1 MVLTGKNKIKEEFY
15 YRDPMMSAPAFLR
28 TLIRGTVTLIYVSLT
43 LAVFIFVFPPR
54 PSQSL
59 FWLGMILAV
68 FLIDRLVVRRGRA
81 DYSLERFLKKG
92 RRGNIAAYFTPEAK
106 LALEKTR
113 DFSKKS
119 GRPPSALHLC
129 SVLKDFKAIDDI
141 LTRLEVDEKKL
152 DNLIKAELQ
161 KPASTERVGGGLDFF
176 NETAL
181 AAFEEAFQ
189 LNQESVGIED
199 LFLAL
204 FSSAGPELT
213 RILVALNLNFVDVR
227 NALII
232 IRLKKFLRTWSMLP
246 GSFVRQ
252 FSGFFGRHR
261 RIKHRVMNRAWTAR
275 PTPVL
280 DGYSLDYTDLAYAGA
295 IGFLIGHKGE
305 TETLVNIL
313 TRDHKNNVLLV
324 GEPGAGKDTIVAH
337 IAFLIS
343 RDNVPAKL
351 FDKRLVALN
360 IGDLVAG
367 AQTPGELQQ
376 RVKTI
381 VDEILSSQNIIL
393 YIPDFHN
400 LTKTSGKEYISAA
413 DILQPVL
420 QASAFQVIGSTTP
433 VDFRRLIEPRTD
445 IASNFEI
452 IRVGEISE
460 EETVQLLS
468 FEAILIEKKS
478 RIKIGYFAVK
488 KAVELA
494 RRYLRP
500 KLLPSSADDL
510 MKEAVE
516 IVKKRGGK
524 VVKDSDVVDLVSQKT
539 RIPVAVAAGE
549 EAESLLKLE
558 DKIHQR
564 LIDQEEAVKAV
575 ASAIRQYRA
584 GMSRGKG
591 PIASF
596 LFIGP
601 TGVGKTEL
609 AKSLAEIYF
618 GSEEAM
624 VRFDMSEYQ
633 ARSSIFRFI
642 GSPEAEGGGTLT
654 EAVKN
659 NPYTLVLLDE
669 FEKAHPDVLNL
680 FLAVFDDGRLTD
692 NLGNVVDFTNAI
704 IIATSN
710 AHSDLIKSELE
721 KGKSIVEVSDLIK
734 KRLTEYFRPELLN
747 RFDDVVAF
755 KDLSKDDIRKIAA
768 LQLKSIVK
776 QLAQTRGIN
785 LSFDENV
792 PQKLA
797 ELGWDPVFGA
807 RPLRG
812 VIREKIRDAI
822 AEKIL
827 RGKLARGSEIKVGVE
842 GEEFIIETEQA

>member
-1 MVLTGKNKIKEEFY
+1 MVLIEEKKIEREFY
-15 YRDPMMSAPAFLR
+15 YHDPIILAPPFLR
-28 TLIRGTVTLIYVSLT
+28 TLARGVISLAYVSLT
-43 LAVFIFVFPPR
+43 IAVFIFILPPR
-54 PSQSL
+54 LSESL
-59 FWLGMILAV
+59 FWVGMTLAI
-68 FLIDRLVVRRGRA
+68 FLIDRLIIRRGRA

-92 RRGNIAAYFTPEAK
+92 SRRNIAVCFTPDAK
-106 LALEKTR
+106 LALEKVMDFTR
-113 DFSKKS
+113 KQGWSASAIHLFSI
-119 GRPPSALHLC
+119 
-129 SVLKDFKAIDDI
+129 LKDFGVVDDI

-152 DNLIKAELQ
+152 NSLIKEGVQ
-161 KPASTERVGGGLDFF
+161 RSRSKEQFIGASDFF
-176 NETAL
+176 SQIAL
-181 AAFEEAFQ
+181 AAFKESLQ
-189 LNQESVGIED
+189 LNQESVSVED

-204 FSSAGPELT
+204 FSLPDAELT
-213 RILVALNLNFVDVR
+213 RIFVAINLNYTDVR

-232 IRLKKFLRTWSMLP
+232 IRLKKFLRTWSILP
-246 GSFVRQ
+246 SSFIQQ
-252 FSGFFGRHR
+252 FSGFFTGRR
-261 RIKHRVMNRAWTAR
+261 RQIKHRVMDRAWTAR

-280 DGYSLDYTDLAYAGA
+280 DGYSLDYTDLAYAGV
-295 IGFLIGHKGE
+295 IGFLIGHKKE
-305 TETLVNIL
+305 AETLVNIL
-313 TRDHKNNVLLV
+313 TRDQKNNVLLI
-324 GEPGAGKDTIVAH
+324 GEPGSGKDTIVAH

-433 VDFRRLIEPRTD
+433 VDFRRLIEPRSD
-445 IASNFEI
+445 IVNNFEL
-452 IRVGEISE
+452 IRVEEISE
-460 EETVQLLS
+460 EEAVQLLS
-468 FEAILIEKKS
+468 FETILIEKKS
-478 RIKIGYFAVK
+478 GIKISYFAVK

-510 MKEAVE
+510 IKEAVE
-516 IVKKRGGK
+516 IVKKKKRK
-524 VVKDSDVVDLVSQKT
+524 VVKDSDIVDLVSQKT

-549 EAESLLKLE
+549 EAARLLVLE
-558 DKIHQR
+558 EKIHQR

-584 GMSRGKG
+584 GMSRAKG

-609 AKSLAEIYF
+609 AKTLAEIYF

-633 ARSSIFRFI
+633 AKSSIFRFI
-642 GSPEAEGGGTLT
+642 GSPEGESAGTLT

-659 NPYTLVLLDE
+659 NPYTLILLDE

-710 AHSDLIKSELE
+710 AHSDLVKSELE
-721 KGKSIVEVSDLIK
+721 KGKSIAEVSDLIK

-747 RFDDVVAF
+747 RFDDIVTF
-755 KDLSKDDIRKIAA
+755 RDLSKDDIQKIAT
-768 LQLKSIVK
+768 LQLKSIAK
-776 QLAQTRGIN
+776 QVAQTRGIH
-785 LSFDENV
+785 LYFSDEV

-827 RGKLARGSEIKVGVE
+827 RGELNRGSNVEIIVRDD
-842 GEEFIIETEQA
+842 EFAIKAS

>member
-1 MVLTGKNKIKEEFY
+1 MVLTEKNKIKKEFY
-15 YRDPMMSAPAFLR
+15 YRDPMMQAPVFLR
-28 TLIRGTVTLIYVSLT
+28 ALVGGVISLIYASLVLT
-43 LAVFIFVFPPR
+43 VLIFIFPPQ
-54 PSQSL
+54 PSQSF
-59 FWLGMILAV
+59 FWAGLLLAF
-68 FLIDRLVVRRGRA
+68 FLVDRLIVRWGQA
-81 DYSLERFLKKG
+81 DYSLERFLRKRKG
-92 RRGNIAAYFTPEAK
+92 GNVAACFTVEAK
-106 LALEKTR
+106 RALQKAW
-113 DFSKKS
+113 DSS
-119 GRPPSALHLC
+119 QAAGWSAPAIHLF
-129 SVLKDFKAIDDI
+129 SVLRDSKVVDDI
-141 LTRLEVDEKKL
+141 LSRLEVNEKKL
-152 DNLIKAELQ
+152 NDLIRVELQ
-161 KPASTERVGGGLDFF
+161 KPALSPGVDWAQDFF
-176 NETAL
+176 NKAAL
-181 AAFEEAFQ
+181 AAFNEALYF
-189 LNQESVGIED
+189 NQKSVGLED

-204 FSSAGPELT
+204 FSFNDAELT
-213 RILVALNLNFVDVR
+213 RIFVALNLNYNDVR
-227 NALII
+227 NVLII
-232 IRLKKFLRTWSMLP
+232 IRLKKFLKTWRILP
-246 GSFVRQ
+246 NSFIQQ
-252 FSGFFGRHR
+252 FSGFFGGRR

-275 PTPVL
+275 PTPIL
-280 DGYSLDYTDLAYAGA
+280 DSYSLDYTDLAYAGT
-295 IGFLIGHKGE
+295 IGFLIGHKEE
-305 TETLVNIL
+305 TERLINIL
-313 TRDHKNNVLLV
+313 SRDQKNNALLV

-337 IAFLIS
+337 LAFLIS

-367 AQTPGELQQ
+367 AQTPGELQE
-376 RVKTI
+376 RVKNI
-381 VDEILSSQNIIL
+381 VDEILNSQNIIL

-420 QASAFQVIGSTTP
+420 QASAFQVIGSTTSA
-433 VDFRRLIEPRTD
+433 DFRRLIEPRSD
-445 IASNFEI
+445 IANNFEI

-460 EETVQLLS
+460 GEAVQLLS
-468 FEAILIEKKS
+468 FETILIEKKS
-478 RIKIGYFAVK
+478 GIKIGYFAVK
-488 KAVELA
+488 RAVELA
-494 RRYLRP
+494 HRYLRP

-510 MKEAVE
+510 IKEAVE
-516 IVKKRGGK
+516 IVKKKKEK
-524 VVKDSDVVDLVSQKT
+524 VVKDSDIIDLVSQKT
-539 RIPVAVAAGE
+539 KIPVAVATAE
-549 EAESLLKLE
+549 EAEKLLVLE

-584 GMSRGKG
+584 GMARAKG

-609 AKSLAEIYF
+609 AKTLAEIYF

-633 ARSSIFRFI
+633 DKKSIFRFI
-642 GSPEAEGGGTLT
+642 GSPEGDSPGTLT

-692 NLGNVVDFTNAI
+692 NLGNVVDFTNTI

-710 AHSDLIKSELE
+710 AHSDLIKAELE
-721 KGKSIVEVSDLIK
+721 KGKAIAEVSDLLK

-747 RFDDVVAF
+747 RFDDIITF
-755 KDLSKDDIRKIAA
+755 RDLSKDDIQKIAI

-776 QLAQTRGIN
+776 QVAQTKGIN
-785 LSFDENV
+785 LSFNDEV
-792 PQKLA
+792 PKKLA
-797 ELGWDPVFGA
+797 ELGWDPIFGA

-812 VIREKIRDAI
+812 VIRERIRDAI

-827 RGKLARGSEIKVGVE
+827 RGEIGRGSNVEITVRDD
-842 GEEFIIETEQA
+842 EFKIEVSSS

>member
-1 MVLTGKNKIKEEFY
+1 MVLAGKNKAKTEFY
-15 YRDPMMSAPAFLR
+15 YRDPMMSAPVFLR
-28 TLIRGTVTLIYVSLT
+28 TLFRGAVILIYISLT
-43 LAVFIFVFPPR
+43 LAVLIFIFPPR

-59 FWLGMILAV
+59 FWVGMILAA
-68 FLIDRLVVRRGRA
+68 FLVDRLVVRRGRA
-81 DYSLERFLKKG
+81 DYSLERFLKK
-92 RRGNIAAYFTPEAK
+92 RRGNVAACFTPEAK
-106 LALEKTR
+106 LVLEKTK
-113 DFSKKS
+113 DFSGKLKY
-119 GRPPSALHLC
+119 PPSGLHLLA
-129 SVLKDFKAIDDI
+129 VLKDFWIVSDI
-141 LTRLEVDEKKL
+141 LSRLEVDEKKIDGL
-152 DNLIKAELQ
+152 VKAGLQ
-161 KPASTERVGGGLDFF
+161 KPASTERVGDYSDFF

-181 AAFEEAFQ
+181 AAFNEALW
-189 LNQESVGIED
+189 LNQESVGVED

-204 FSSAGPELT
+204 FSSNKAELA
-213 RILVALNLNFVDVR
+213 RIFVALNLNYADVR

-232 IRLKKFLRTWSMLP
+232 LRLKKNLKTWGILP
-246 GSFVRQ
+246 ASFVQQ
-252 FSGFFGRHR
+252 FSGFFERRR
-261 RIKHRVMNRAWTAR
+261 RIEHRVMNRAWTAR

-280 DGYSLDYTDLAYAGA
+280 DGFSMDYTDLAYAGA
-295 IGFLIGHKGE
+295 IGFLVGHQNE
-305 TETLVNIL
+305 TERAVNIL
-313 TRDHKNNVLLV
+313 TRDHKNNILFV

-367 AQTPGELQQ
+367 VETLGELQQ
-376 RVKTI
+376 RVKSI
-381 VDEILSSQNIIL
+381 VDEIMNSQNIIL

-400 LTKTSGKEYISAA
+400 MTKTSGKEYISAA
-413 DILQPVL
+413 DLLEPVL
-420 QASAFQVIGSTTP
+420 DASAFQVIGSTTP
-433 VDFRRLIEPRTD
+433 ADFRRFIEPRSD
-445 IASNFEI
+445 IAGNFEV

-460 EETVQLLS
+460 EEAVQLIS

-478 RIKIGYFAVK
+478 GIKIGYFAVK

-510 MKEAVE
+510 IKEAVE
-516 IVKKRGGK
+516 IIKKKKGK
-524 VVKDSDVVDLVSQKT
+524 VVKDSDIVDLVSRKT
-539 RIPVAVAAGE
+539 NIPVAAAVGE
-549 EAESLLKLE
+549 EAERLLVLE

-564 LIDQEEAVKAV
+564 LIDQEEAVRAV
-575 ASAIRQYRA
+575 ASAVRQYRA
-584 GMSRGKG
+584 GMSRAKG

-609 AKSLAEIYF
+609 AKTLAEIYF

-633 ARSSIFRFI
+633 DKKSIFRFI
-642 GSPEAEGGGTLT
+642 GSPEVESGGALT
-654 EAVKN
+654 EVVKN
-659 NPYTLVLLDE
+659 NPYTLILLDE

-692 NLGNVVDFTNAI
+692 NLGNVVDFANAI

-721 KGKSIVEVSDLIK
+721 KGKTIAEVSDLIK

-747 RFDDVVAF
+747 RFDDIVAF
-755 KDLSKDDIRKIAA
+755 KDLSRGDIRKIAT
-768 LQLKSIVK
+768 LQLKSIAK
-776 QLAQTRGIN
+776 QVAQTRGIN
-785 LSFDENV
+785 LFFSEGVSD
-792 PQKLA
+792 KLA

-822 AEKIL
+822 ADKIL
-827 RGKLARGSEIKVGVE
+827 RGELSRGNEVGISVADGDFILKVK
-842 GEEFIIETEQA
+842 